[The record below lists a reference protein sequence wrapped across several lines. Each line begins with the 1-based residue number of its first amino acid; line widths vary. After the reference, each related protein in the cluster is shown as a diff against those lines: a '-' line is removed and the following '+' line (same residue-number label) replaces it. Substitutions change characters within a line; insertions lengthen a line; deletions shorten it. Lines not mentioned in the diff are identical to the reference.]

1 MYSLLL
7 IYEFWWVLDCRTLFF
22 FFLCFIC
29 LCRFIYLFI
38 GVGVVLFVIS
48 CVGCIGA
55 TTRNGCCL
63 TCVSLVLLTI
73 LFNCNYRDFDFHHPS
88 VSHGNDNI
96 ILISRTAVF
105 HHFNKSSA
113 IYSKSDCRSESQL
126 VWLVDLCN
134 KVHWKLW
141 IHMMNAAAHAI
152 LFGCI
157 FPDKF

>member
-7 IYEFWWVLDCRTLFF
+7 IYEFWWVLDCTTWVFF
-22 FFLCFIC
+22 FFFHMSLQVHILIYWCWSCSLCHL
-29 LCRFIYLFI
+29 LCWLYRCYNTEWMLPD
-38 GVGVVLFVIS
+38 L
-48 CVGCIGA
+48 CILS
-55 TTRNGCCL
+55 TL
-63 TCVSLVLLTI
+63 II
-73 LFNCNYRDFDFHHPS
+73 LFNCNYRDFDFHHSS

-113 IYSKSDCRSESQL
+113 IYSKSYCRSASQL